1 MSVPRRLSPAPH
13 RSSSSQA
20 HRSSNKDSHLHG
32 KICGHRVRSNNSSS
46 RYGSALRLFGNAQ
59 FRRRST
65 VPHRLLEDS
74 ARLDRKMAAVEADS
88 VLEIRAAVEAA
99 VTVAVEVEA
108 ATAAAV
114 EAVAMGM
121 AGAAADSAAIT
132 TNSSGFFFP
141 QEGPVVN

>member
-1 MSVPRRLSPAPH
+1 VR
-13 RSSSSQA
+13 
-20 HRSSNKDSHLHG
+20 
-32 KICGHRVRSNNSSS
+32 RSNSSSS
-46 RYGSALRLFGNAQ
+46 RYGSALRLLGNAQ

-108 ATAAAV
+108 EVEAATAAAV
-114 EAVAMGM
+114 AAVAMGM